1 MTKELR
7 RIVTWEEVD
16 EQVAYIAAKLTKR
29 PPDVIVGIARGGL
42 IPSVMLSHIFNVPLV
57 IINLS
62 YRDKMAGSSDIT
74 DQLLELNKYNN
85 AVVVDD
91 ICDSGKTFEELK
103 KYFNV
108 MLNHSVRFATL
119 FAKKTADFKPDVVA
133 DVITKKDD
141 HKWIVFPWE

>member
-1 MTKELR
+1 MKELR

-16 EQVAYIAAKLTKR
+16 EQVAYLAAKLTKHS
-29 PPDVIVGIARGGL
+29 PDVIVGIARGGL
-42 IPSVMLSHIFNVPLV
+42 IPAVMLSHLFNVPLV
-57 IINLS
+57 VINLS
-62 YRDKMAGSSDIT
+62 YRDKKAGHSNLT
-74 DQLLELNKYNN
+74 DQLLELNKYKK

-108 MLNHSVRFATL
+108 MLTNNVRFVSL
-119 FAKKTADFKPDVVA
+119 FAKKTAEFKPDVVA
-133 DVITKKDD
+133 DVINKKDD